1 MANLDVSDVLLD
13 PDFMSRGLTCTRTA
27 VVVGDNGRSQKTVTL
42 HTFSGVVTTNNGFN
56 MDRRDDGTLIKGA
69 INIHTQ
75 FVLSAGDAKS
85 QADEIQWRG
94 KTYIVSQVLE
104 NLHYG
109 KGFIKA
115 ICELKP
121 LSG

>member
-13 PDFMSRGLTCTRTA
+13 PDFMELGIICNRTS
-27 VVVGDNGRSQKTVTL
+27 VIVGNNGRAQGTT
-42 HTFSGVVTTNNGFN
+42 TTTPFSGVVTTNSGLK
-56 MDRRDDGTLIKGA
+56 MDRRADGTLIKGA

-75 FVLSAGDAKS
+75 FALTSGDAKTK
-85 QADEIQWRG
+85 ADEIIWKGQ
-94 KTYIVSQVLE
+94 TYIVSQVLD

-109 KGFIKA
+109 QGFIKA

-121 LSG
+121 LG

>member
-1 MANLDVSDVLLD
+1 MAGLDVSDVLLD

-27 VVVGDNGRSQKTVTL
+27 VVVGNNGRSQKTVTS
-42 HTFSGVVTTNNGFN
+42 HTFSGVVTTNNGFK

>member
-1 MANLDVSDVLLD
+1 
-13 PDFMSRGLTCTRTA
+13 
-27 VVVGDNGRSQKTVTL
+27 
-42 HTFSGVVTTNNGFN
+42 

-75 FVLSAGDAKS
+75 FVLSAGDATS

>member
-1 MANLDVSDVLLD
+1 MANLDVSDVLID
-13 PDFMSRGLTCTRTA
+13 PDFMSRGLICNRTA
-27 VVVGDNGRSQKTVTL
+27 VVVGDNGRSQKTVTS

-75 FVLSAGDAKS
+75 FALNAGDAES
-85 QADEIQWRG
+85 QADEIWWKG

-121 LSG
+121 LAG